1 MVASTRWSVG
11 RVDRRNDVQIPE
23 DLRYTKDHEWLRV
36 EAGIGTIGISDYAQG
51 ELTDITFVELP
62 EVGTELKKGDSF
74 GTVDGIKAVSE
85 VYSPVD
91 GTVTE
96 VNGDL
101 EDQPELIN
109 DEPYGKGWMI
119 RIELADESQT
129 DAMLDSTA
137 YAKLIEE

>member
-1 MVASTRWSVG
+1 MKGWPR
-11 RVDRRNDVQIPE
+11 DRRENVLIPD
-23 DLRYTKDHEWLRV
+23 DLRYTKDHEWLRI
-36 EAGIGTIGISDYAQG
+36 EDGIGTIGISDYAQT

-74 GTVDGIKAVSE
+74 GTVDGIKAVSD
-85 VYSPVD
+85 VYTPVG

-101 EDQPELIN
+101 EDQPELVN
-109 DEPYGKGWMI
+109 EEPYTKGWMI
-119 RIELADESQT
+119 RIKLDDESQAA
-129 DAMLDSTA
+129 DMLDSAA